1 MSTVLSTAATLTCAH
16 GFSITP
22 TTSSALTIGGS
33 PVAVGGS
40 LSVACTI
47 ADSSSTKHD
56 TSISAAGGTAAA
68 HTAGATPVLLSS
80 VTLTGDGTPPT
91 CAVAAEAP
99 APLTAS

>member
-56 TSISAAGGTAAA
+56 TSISAAG
-68 HTAGATPVLLSS
+68 ATPVLLSS